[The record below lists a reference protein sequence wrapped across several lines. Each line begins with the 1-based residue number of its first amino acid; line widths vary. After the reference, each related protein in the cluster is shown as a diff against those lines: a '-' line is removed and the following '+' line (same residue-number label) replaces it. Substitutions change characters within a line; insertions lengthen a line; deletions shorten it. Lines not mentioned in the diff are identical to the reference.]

1 MPSSSTYQPGLR
13 VAIVSRN
20 SGTLGDLEAYLQR
33 AGVTTIG
40 TQQIER
46 SAEIMSGV
54 SAVVV
59 FPDDFEWETVVPAL
73 NACLHSSP
81 RALPVVVTNAPQRFE
96 AFVGPDDCELPL
108 VIPRP
113 AWGWTILEAIRS
125 HLTGSA
131 NPDDERDRS

>member
-1 MPSSSTYQPGLR
+1 MPSSSTDQPGLR

-46 SAEIMSGV
+46 SPEIMSGV

-96 AFVGPDDCELPL
+96 AFVGPDDCALPL

-125 HLTGSA
+125 HLTASA
-131 NPDDERDRS
+131 NPDDHQDRS